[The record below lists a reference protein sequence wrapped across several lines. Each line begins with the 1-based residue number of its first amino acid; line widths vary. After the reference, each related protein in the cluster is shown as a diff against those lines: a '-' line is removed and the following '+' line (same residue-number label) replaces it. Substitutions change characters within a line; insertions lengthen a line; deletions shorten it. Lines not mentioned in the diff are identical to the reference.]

1 MNWYFRQAIDID
13 WIGRYIFGVD
23 TIDDAMQRVVLVSGG
38 SRGIGAAVT
47 AALAQRGVR
56 VGCTYRSGRDE
67 AEKLAAD
74 APDLVLPV
82 HFDMQDLPSAS
93 RVVEEVVSEWGRLD
107 AVVLNAGQWTGGLLA
122 RADPAAWWGVVET
135 NLHGTVALTRA
146 ALPHLAR
153 GTSPSVVLVSSVVG
167 LIGNAGDTAYA
178 SAKAAM
184 IGFGRSLA
192 KEVARDG
199 IRVNILA
206 PGFVETDMTDAVA
219 PAARKRIEDATVL
232 GRFGTVDEI
241 ARAAVFL
248 SEDATFC
255 TGSVLTVDGGWAL

>member
-1 MNWYFRQAIDID
+1 MDD
-13 WIGRYIFGVD
+13 VD
-23 TIDDAMQRVVLVSGG
+23 GGAQRVVLVSGG
-38 SRGIGAAVT
+38 SRGIGAAIT
-47 AALAQRGVR
+47 TTLAQRGLR
-56 VGCTYRSGRDE
+56 VGCTYRTGRDE

-82 HFDMQDLPSAS
+82 RFDMQDLPSAS
-93 RVVEEVVSEWGRLD
+93 SAVEEVVSEWGRLD
-107 AVVLNAGQWTGGLLA
+107 AVVLNAGQWTGGRLA
-122 RADPAAWWGVVET
+122 ETDPASWWSVVET
-135 NLHGTVALTRA
+135 NLQGTVSLARA
-146 ALPHLAR
+146 ALPHLAQ
-153 GTSPSVVLVSSVVG
+153 GISPSVVLVSSV
-167 LIGNAGDTAYA
+167 IGMIGHAGDTAYA

-199 IRVNILA
+199 IRVNVLA
-206 PGFVETDMTDAVA
+206 PGFVETDMTDAVS
-219 PAARKRIEDATVL
+219 PAARKRIQDATVL